1 LAIAPVKIRPDLDQL
16 PESFSAF
23 ALYCENRSVSQMRF
37 LIIASAIVSFVVT
50 PASKAEDWTEFR
62 GPSAN
67 GHSSAVGLPVKW
79 STDQNVVWKKAID
92 GLAWSSPVV
101 LGDRIYLTTSVADGE
116 ELGPEQSLR
125 TLCLDAESGAVQ
137 WDVEIF
143 RQKATG
149 SRTDKV
155 HRKNSH
161 ASATPI
167 TDGKHLFVHF
177 GTHGTACLTLDG
189 KVVWKNQ
196 ELKYIPVHGNGGSPV
211 LVDGLVVVSCD
222 GGDVEFIA
230 AMDQATGKIRWNT
243 DRTATHLKKKFA
255 FGTPLVISVD
265 GKTQIVSQGA
275 GAVYGYDP
283 KDGSVIWKVDYVDGY
298 SVVPRPVFAHGLVY
312 VSSGFDKAKL
322 LAIDPNGKGDI
333 TATNVRWT
341 LTKGAPHTPSP
352 LVVGDEL
359 YVVSDGGVLTCLDA
373 KSGEVHYQERLAGKY
388 SASPLFADGKVF
400 VQAEEGEGVVFLPGK
415 EYEELG
421 RNELE
426 ARTFASYSVF
436 ASSLLIRSEKHL
448 YRIGK

>member
-1 LAIAPVKIRPDLDQL
+1 MRSLITVAAIILVVSTL
-16 PESFSAF
+16 ESS
-23 ALYCENRSVSQMRF
+23 
-37 LIIASAIVSFVVT
+37 
-50 PASKAEDWTEFR
+50 AEDWTEFR
-62 GPSAN
+62 GPTAD
-67 GHSSAVGLPVKW
+67 GHSNATGLPIKW
-79 STDQNVVWKKAID
+79 STDQNVVWKHAVD

-101 LGDRIYLTTSVADGE
+101 LGDRIYLTTSVPDGE

-137 WDVEIF
+137 WDIEVF
-143 RQKATG
+143 RQKASGT
-149 SRTDKV
+149 RADKV
-155 HRKNSH
+155 HGKNSH

-177 GTHGTACLTLDG
+177 GVHGTACLTLNG

-211 LVDGLVVVSCD
+211 LVDGLVVVACD

-230 AMDQATGKIRWNT
+230 ALDQKTGNVRWNT
-243 DRTATHLKKKFA
+243 DRTAKHLRKTFA
-255 FGTPLVISVD
+255 FGTPLLISVD

-275 GAVYGYDP
+275 GAVYGYEP

-312 VSSGFDKAKL
+312 VSSGFDRAKL
-322 LAIDPNGKGDI
+322 LAIDPTGKGDI
-333 TATNVRWT
+333 TETHVRWT

-373 KSGEVHYQERLAGKY
+373 KSGDVHYQERVGGKY
-388 SASPLFADGKVF
+388 SASPMYADGRIYI
-400 VQAEEGEGVVFLPGK
+400 QTEEGEGIVFPAGK
-415 EYEELG
+415 EFEELS
-421 RNELE
+421 RNQLE

-436 ASSLLIRSEKHL
+436 GSSLLIRSEKHL
-448 YRIGK
+448 YRIGN